1 MVGTSREVCAGTWHV
16 RCLRRQ
22 TSKSSASHGDNI
34 KFRITSEM
42 IIGFNCRRKTVNGY
56 YLRWIPDTTMIGGLS
71 SIYAW
76 GIEFSSRAKCDDSI
90 ENECIHSF
98 VLLSLRQTQNIFK
111 KTSKYVVVRI
121 SMDKILLILLRSQKP
136 RSMNIQEYSRIGSSA
151 EHRSTVWWTGESPKA
166 RKWCRTSHRY
176 SDFFLY
182 MIVFSAYTEIV
193 KHSWYS

>member
-56 YLRWIPDTTMIGGLS
+56 YLRWIPDTTMIGGLN

-111 KTSKYVVVRI
+111 KTTKYVVVRI
-121 SMDKILLILLRSQKP
+121 SMDKILLILLKGLKNP
-136 RSMNIQEYSRIGSSA
+136 APWIFKNIQELAHQPNITQQCGEQEKALRRGSDVELLIDIVISFYTWL
-151 EHRSTVWWTGESPKA
+151 SFLLI
-166 RKWCRTSHRY
+166 RKS
-176 SDFFLY
+176 
-182 MIVFSAYTEIV
+182 
-193 KHSWYS
+193 